1 MFALGVHHE
10 AAEQQSQV
18 LAKFQG
24 VITFVLTEFDLILA
38 MVLSASAGGPIVGDS
53 GLPLVTS

>member
-1 MFALGVHHE
+1 MNQWVGAPNMPWHCTLNP
-10 AAEQQSQV
+10 QTTQSSP
-18 LAKFQG
+18 
-24 VITFVLTEFDLILA
+24 EWHPPMDLILA

>member
-1 MFALGVHHE
+1 
-10 AAEQQSQV
+10 
-18 LAKFQG
+18 
-24 VITFVLTEFDLILA
+24 LA